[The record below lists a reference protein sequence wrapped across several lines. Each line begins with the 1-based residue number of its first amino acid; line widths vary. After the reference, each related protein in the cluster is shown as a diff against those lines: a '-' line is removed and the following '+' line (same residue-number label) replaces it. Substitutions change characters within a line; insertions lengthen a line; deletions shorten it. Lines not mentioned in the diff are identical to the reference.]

1 MKLVTAT
8 QWVIPNFEGEWCQ
21 TYTFDKIAFFT
32 CDGIVKS
39 VGLTPTR
46 SDPNEIHSVILG
58 SREFVD
64 EIKERFLR
72 GKQPDRELVAL
83 RDMTNRPGLDDLEQV
98 VNLVLQTDEK
108 LARQVK
114 LYLCHPYSGKSLREI
129 GERYCVSSE
138 SGVTQASRRIQLKQ
152 KNDKRFGKL
161 ITKTVKKL
169 ALSNV

>member
-1 MKLVTAT
+1 MPQGIEASARKNGVRKHRCQTSEN
-8 QWVIPNFEGEWCQ
+8 IGGKHRCQ

-72 GKQPDRELVAL
+72 GKQPDRELAAL
-83 RDMTNRPGLDDLEQV
+83 RREHGI
-98 VNLVLQTDEK
+98 
-108 LARQVK
+108 
-114 LYLCHPYSGKSLREI
+114 KS
-129 GERYCVSSE
+129 
-138 SGVTQASRRIQLKQ
+138 
-152 KNDKRFGKL
+152 
-161 ITKTVKKL
+161 
-169 ALSNV
+169 